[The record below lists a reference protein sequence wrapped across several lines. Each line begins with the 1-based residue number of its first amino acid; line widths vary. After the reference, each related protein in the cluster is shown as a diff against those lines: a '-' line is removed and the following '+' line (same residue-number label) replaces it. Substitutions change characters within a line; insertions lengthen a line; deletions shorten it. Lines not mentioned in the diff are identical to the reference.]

1 MEGTEITEEPQLC
14 EFYLRGACHFGDKCR
29 NFHGGSVE
37 GADAAVPKDVK
48 KQKVKKNTG
57 STSNDDKRR
66 KMRTALDVIKRIQ
79 WDDALP
85 QELFT
90 IGYLDRFAGI
100 VVSVCLELI
109 TYYGSSPQ

>member
-1 MEGTEITEEPQLC
+1 MEGTGITEEPQLC

-29 NFHGGSVE
+29 NLHDGSVE

>member
-29 NFHGGSVE
+29 NFHDGSME
-37 GADAAVPKDVK
+37 GADASVPKDVK

-100 VVSVCLELI
+100 VVCVYLELK
-109 TYYGSSPQ
+109 

>member
-1 MEGTEITEEPQLC
+1 MEGCTEEEPPQLC

-29 NFHGGSVE
+29 NLHDGSVE
-37 GADAAVPKDVK
+37 EKPKEQHGTSSKKSK
-48 KQKVKKNTG
+48 KQPQNAGKG
-57 STSNDDKRR
+57 DICKRR

-79 WDDALP
+79 WDDGLP

-100 VVSVCLELI
+100 VVSISNFL
-109 TYYGSSPQ
+109 S